1 LWADEVKGKSL
12 FFLAIHMS
20 QVWIDV
26 DFRGQVDT
34 VHRKMELT
42 ARQAAEL
49 VGKDALS
56 PKMAEAYADPKKIDS
71 AKFEILHVIRPNEQL
86 DTGKYDYR
94 GKAIASRYI
103 AIAEK
108 FILQRGGYFTMPIA
122 VSRNTTAPSQKYGS
136 SPMFKVMGTS
146 QGLNEIAKTI
156 LRAGH
161 KAVDPPLAFF
171 DDGDISKLVT
181 KPGGSNPGLVEA
193 RAGCWCSRSP
203 AAAITCSAA
212 ISRRASA
219 RW

>member
-1 LWADEVKGKSL
+1 
-12 FFLAIHMS
+12 MS
-20 QVWIDV
+20 RVWLDV
-26 DFRGQVDT
+26 DYRGQVDT

-56 PKMAEAYADPKKIDS
+56 PKMAEAYADPKKIDT

-86 DTGKYDYR
+86 DTR
-94 GKAIASRYI
+94 QVRLSRQSDREPLHCDRE
-103 AIAEK
+103 EK

-146 QGLNEIAKTI
+146 LGLNEIAKTI

-161 KAVDPPLAFF
+161 KAVDPPLAFY

-181 KPGGSNPGLVEA
+181 KPGGS
-193 RAGCWCSRSP
+193 
-203 AAAITCSAA
+203 
-212 ISRRASA
+212 
-219 RW
+219 